1 MICGMAVLAV
11 PGCGREAPA
20 SKPAPVLTL
29 LDSVVLHS
37 SDSITLGNPETSLAV
52 DDSGN
57 IYVADQ
63 APIRVLRY
71 TADGSLS
78 RVYGG
83 QGQGPGELSGTMPA
97 TVVTDSLLIQPGTRM
112 LHVFGRSS
120 GAFRCRRAIAGRVNQ
135 AQVLGDSILVASFD
149 FASRL
154 SVMYLPAAS
163 AGGICGLSPD
173 QPLEPTLAAQ
183 PALYRRYPGLNI
195 HPFTFAAGWADSLL
209 VGFGAS
215 NMLVLH
221 TSDGVAHDTLWV
233 PWRVRTG
240 NPPDAYEGFVSR
252 QSGLVAMAGLISG
265 LDGVWRRAD
274 GSILASFV
282 DHVARGTSDRDV
294 KISGRAFLS
303 VISPDRTQACLD
315 AEIPFPGTSWPRV
328 AMHGDTLLTL
338 DLVPAG
344 PDSLDM
350 VPVVR
355 RYTVDASECDWVP
368 VRHSGSGTA
377 SSAPH

>member
-1 MICGMAVLAV
+1 M
-11 PGCGREAPA
+11 
-20 SKPAPVLTL
+20 LTL